1 MQIVISARKHHLM
14 ALSVF
19 ALLLAALCCVGAA
32 QELESK
38 REGLLIQE
46 VPVVVDYATAASA
59 EDLKLPFYSG
69 AEVVNSFS
77 YTVTTRENE
86 LVVSYSSAL
95 LTSSDAPERVAQAYT
110 ELLPGAPPAERVE
123 GEAGARYVIAL
134 SVDGEVRVVA
144 ITAHES
150 GSRIQ
155 LIRASEPK
163 PPPAMSEPRQP
174 RIPPRPLEPGPRRYR
189 GRGGLA

>member
-1 MQIVISARKHHLM
+1 MQTVLSARKHHLIAFS
-14 ALSVF
+14 AL
-19 ALLLAALCCVGAA
+19 ALLLSALCCVGAA

-46 VPVVVDYATAASA
+46 VPVVVDYAATASA

-69 AEVVNSFS
+69 AEVASSFS
-77 YTVTTRENE
+77 YTVTTRDDE
-86 LVVSYSSAL
+86 LIVSYSSAL

-110 ELLPGAPPAERVE
+110 ELLPGAPPAERLE
-123 GEAGARYVIAL
+123 DEAGARYIIAL
-134 SVDGEVRVVA
+134 SADGEVRVVA

-155 LIRASEPK
+155 LIRASEPN
-163 PPPAMSEPRQP
+163 PPPAMTEPRQP
-174 RIPPRPLEPGPRRYR
+174 RIPQHPIEPRQRRFR

>member
-1 MQIVISARKHHLM
+1 MQTVLSARKHHLI
-14 ALSVF
+14 AFSAF
-19 ALLLAALCCVGAA
+19 ALLLSALCCAASA

-46 VPVVVDYATAASA
+46 VPVVVDYATTASA

-69 AEVVNSFS
+69 AEVANSFS
-77 YTVTTRENE
+77 YTVTTRDDE
-86 LVVSYSSAL
+86 LIVSYSSAL
-95 LTSSDAPERVAQAYT
+95 LTSSDAPERVAQAYA

-123 GEAGARYVIAL
+123 DEAGARYVIAL
-134 SVDGEVRVVA
+134 SADGEVRVVA

-150 GSRIQ
+150 GSHIQ
-155 LIRASEPK
+155 LIRASEPN
-163 PPPAMSEPRQP
+163 PPAAMTEPRQP
-174 RIPPRPLEPGPRRYR
+174 RIPQHPVEPRQRRFR